1 MIHIFFMVYMCSLSC
16 ILILNEYITCQCDSS
31 ILRYK
36 YNSKRMNHFVCMVR
50 QNLSNCNLFHSA
62 NMFQCSSPD
71 CQAELEVG
79 ITSGSRISLCIFI
92 DNEIFCYFKICILK

>member
-1 MIHIFFMVYMCSLSC
+1 MIRIFFIVNMSSLAC
-16 ILILNEYITCQCDSS
+16 ISILNKYITCQCDSS
-31 ILRYK
+31 VLRFK
-36 YNSKRMNHFVCMVR
+36 YNSKRMNHLVCMVR

-79 ITSGSRISLCIFI
+79 ITSRSRISLCIFI
-92 DNEIFCYFKICILK
+92 DKKLMNSFSVM